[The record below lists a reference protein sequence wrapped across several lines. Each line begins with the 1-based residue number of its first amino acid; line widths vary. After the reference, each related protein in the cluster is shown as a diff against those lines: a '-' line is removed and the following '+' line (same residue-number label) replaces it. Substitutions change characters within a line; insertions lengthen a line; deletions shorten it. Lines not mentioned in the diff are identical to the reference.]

1 MLKQYRDILIL
12 FGILV
17 ALAIASMFIT
27 EGMENNESN
36 KTNEYKNQ
44 FYDHYDGTTQSVS
57 TGTVYY
63 GENGG
68 SVTVT
73 NNPDGTQS
81 LTLSDGTTFAPS
93 SAGTFT
99 GPNGTTATIVRTD
112 NGLDAVK
119 IDTKNGS
126 KLFIRGD
133 NGSNTPYPTTS
144 YPTTS
149 YPTTSYPT
157 TSYPTTNNGQMDQP
171 MNNGQNNST
180 GTYDSS
186 LPTGI
191 RASQI
196 PPGDEDLYI
205 LKSQVVPPVC
215 PACTTMTYPRES
227 KCRPCKP
234 CGRCPEPSMTCKAV
248 PNYNAIGTNGSTY
261 LPVPV
266 LNDFS
271 SF

>member
-27 EGMENNESN
+27 TEGMENNSTN
-36 KTNEYKNQ
+36 DSTLKNEYKNQ

-68 SVTVT
+68 SVTVA

-99 GPNGTTATIVRTD
+99 GPNGVTATIVRTD
-112 NGLDAVK
+112 NGLDAIK

-126 KLFIRGD
+126 KLFIRTDAGTTSYSTSY
-133 NGSNTPYPTTS
+133 GSTTS

-149 YPTTSYPT
+149 STSINT
-157 TSYPTTNNGQMDQP
+157 EA
-171 MNNGQNNST
+171 QNNST

-215 PACTTMTYPRES
+215 PACTTMTYPREA

-248 PNYNAIGTNGSTY
+248 PNYNAIGANGSTY
-261 LPVPV
+261 LPMPV

>member
-17 ALAIASMFIT
+17 ALAIASMFVT
-27 EGMENNESN
+27 NEGMENNSTN
-36 KTNEYKNQ
+36 DSTLKNEYKNQ

-68 SVTVT
+68 SVTVA

-99 GPNGTTATIVRTD
+99 GPNGVTATIVRTD

-126 KLFIRGD
+126 KLFIRTD
-133 NGSNTPYPTTS
+133 DGSTASYGTTS
-144 YPTTS
+144 YSTSSPTT
-149 YPTTSYPT
+149 
-157 TSYPTTNNGQMDQP
+157 NGQMDQQ
-171 MNNGQNNST
+171 MNGGENNST

-215 PACTTMTYPRES
+215 PACTTMTYPREA

-248 PNYNAIGTNGSTY
+248 PNYNAIGNNNSTNGSTY
-261 LPVPV
+261 LPMPV

>member
-27 EGMENNESN
+27 TEGMESNE
-36 KTNEYKNQ
+36 KINEYKNQ

-68 SVTVT
+68 SVTIT

-99 GPNGTTATIVRTD
+99 GPNGVTATIVRTD

-126 KLFIRGD
+126 KLFIRTD
-133 NGSNTPYPTTS
+133 NGTTS
-144 YPTTS
+144 YSATSSS
-149 YPTTSYPT
+149 YPSNSSS
-157 TSYPTTNNGQMDQP
+157 TSYPTTNNGQMDQQ

-248 PNYNAIGTNGSTY
+248 PNYNAIGNNNTANGSTY

>member
-1 MLKQYRDILIL
+1 MIKKYKDILIL

-17 ALAIASMFIT
+17 ALAIVSMFIT
-27 EGMENNESN
+27 TEGFETNDSTL
-36 KTNEYKNQ
+36 KNEYKNQ

-68 SVTVT
+68 SVTIT

-81 LTLSDGTTFAPS
+81 LTLSDGTTFSPS

-99 GPNGTTATIVRTD
+99 GPNGVTATIVRTD
-112 NGLDAVK
+112 NGLDAIK

-133 NGSNTPYPTTS
+133 NGSNTPYT
-144 YPTTS
+144 
-149 YPTTSYPT
+149 TTSYPT
-157 TSYPTTNNGQMDQP
+157 TSYPTTNNGQMNQP
-171 MNNGQNNST
+171 MNEAQNNST
-180 GTYDSS
+180 GTYNTS